1 MHSVHAHGAGKV
13 RVAAPPRCLKSVY
26 QRFSSFSLRMAI
38 VNSELT
44 WHLVV
49 TLRSD
54 WCVWR
59 VRISADVRL
68 WLCIEE
74 NRPTASC

>member
-38 VNSELT
+38 VNSEF
-44 WHLVV
+44 
-49 TLRSD
+49 
-54 WCVWR
+54 
-59 VRISADVRL
+59 RIGM
-68 WLCIEE
+68 
-74 NRPTASC
+74 ASRGDSEV